1 MIAQT
6 IQLALAPVFV
16 LVAIGNIMNLLSTR
30 LGRIVDRSRHL
41 QELHTATSGPDHDAV
56 VVEMRAIARR
66 MLGQDEAEDA
76 VQEILLVV
84 HGVRHTYE
92 PGRPFR
98 PWLSTIATRRCIDIL
113 RRHQRE
119 GLRVG
124 DALAVEAQVDEA
136 PDPLARLEQVQRGE
150 RLHAAV
156 AGLSPGQRDAVRLLH
171 LQELS
176 LREAEAH
183 GRQRAGALKVASHRA
198 LKALRRA
205 LQGDE
210 DAR

>member
-1 MIAQT
+1 MMGVVVRHPASRRPMPPSLDADASSDAPDDWGAWMARAQAGD
-6 IQLALAPVFV
+6 QQAYRAL
-16 LVAIGNIMNLLSTR
+16 LQAIGPWL
-30 LGRIVDRSRHL
+30 
-41 QELHTATSGPDHDAV
+41 
-56 VVEMRAIARR
+56 RAIARR
-66 MLGQDEAEDA
+66 MLGHEDAEDA

-84 HGVRHTYE
+84 HGVRRTYE
-92 PGRPFR
+92 PGRPFK

-113 RRHQRE
+113 RRRRRE

-124 DALAVEAQVDEA
+124 DAMALEAEADDA
-136 PDPLARLEQVQRGE
+136 PDPLERLEQAQRGE

-205 LQGDE
+205 LQGDD

>member
-1 MIAQT
+1 MMGVVVRHPAARRPMPPSLDAEAPFDAPDDWGAWMARAQAGD
-6 IQLALAPVFV
+6 QQDYRRLLQ
-16 LVAIGNIMNLLSTR
+16 AIGPYL
-30 LGRIVDRSRHL
+30 
-41 QELHTATSGPDHDAV
+41 
-56 VVEMRAIARR
+56 RAIARR

-113 RRHQRE
+113 RRRQRE

-124 DALAVEAQVDEA
+124 DALALEAQVDEA
-136 PDPLARLEQVQRGE
+136 PDPLARLEQAQRGE

>member
-1 MIAQT
+1 MMGVVVRHPAARRPMPPSLDAEAPFDAPDDWGAWMARAQAGD
-6 IQLALAPVFV
+6 QQEYRRLLQ
-16 LVAIGNIMNLLSTR
+16 AIGPYL
-30 LGRIVDRSRHL
+30 
-41 QELHTATSGPDHDAV
+41 
-56 VVEMRAIARR
+56 RAIARR

-113 RRHQRE
+113 RRRQRE

-124 DALAVEAQVDEA
+124 DALALEAQADEA
-136 PDPLARLEQVQRGE
+136 PEPLDWLEQAQRGE

>member
-1 MIAQT
+1 MM
-6 IQLALAPVFV
+6 
-16 LVAIGNIMNLLSTR
+16 G
-30 LGRIVDRSRHL
+30 
-41 QELHTATSGPDHDAV
+41 V
-56 VVEMRAIARR
+56 VVRHPASRRPMPPSLDADASSDAPDDWGAWMARAQAGDQQAYRALLQAVGPWLRTIARR
-66 MLGQDEAEDA
+66 MLGHEDAEDA

-92 PGRPFR
+92 PGRPFK

-113 RRHQRE
+113 RRRQRE

-124 DALAVEAQVDEA
+124 DAMALEAEADDA
-136 PDPLARLEQVQRGE
+136 PDPLERLERAQRGE

-205 LQGDE
+205 LQGDD

>member
-1 MIAQT
+1 MMGVVVRHPASRRPMPPSLDADASSDAPDDWGAWMARAQAGD
-6 IQLALAPVFV
+6 QQAYRAL
-16 LVAIGNIMNLLSTR
+16 LEAIGPWL
-30 LGRIVDRSRHL
+30 
-41 QELHTATSGPDHDAV
+41 
-56 VVEMRAIARR
+56 RAIARR
-66 MLGQDEAEDA
+66 MLGHEDAEDA

-92 PGRPFR
+92 PGRPFK

-113 RRHQRE
+113 RRRRRE

-124 DALAVEAQVDEA
+124 DAMALEAEADDA
-136 PDPLARLEQVQRGE
+136 PDPLERLERAQRGE

-205 LQGDE
+205 LQGDD

>member
-1 MIAQT
+1 MARAQAGD
-6 IQLALAPVFV
+6 QQDYRRLLQ
-16 LVAIGNIMNLLSTR
+16 AIGPYL
-30 LGRIVDRSRHL
+30 
-41 QELHTATSGPDHDAV
+41 
-56 VVEMRAIARR
+56 RAIARR

-113 RRHQRE
+113 RRRQRE

-124 DALAVEAQVDEA
+124 DALALEAQADEA
-136 PDPLARLEQVQRGE
+136 PDPLARLEQAQRGE

-176 LREAEAH
+176 LREAETH

>member
-1 MIAQT
+1 MMGVVVHHPASRHPMPPSLDAEAPFDAPDDWGAWMARAQAGD
-6 IQLALAPVFV
+6 QQDYRRLLQ
-16 LVAIGNIMNLLSTR
+16 AIGPYL
-30 LGRIVDRSRHL
+30 
-41 QELHTATSGPDHDAV
+41 
-56 VVEMRAIARR
+56 RAIARR
-66 MLGQDEAEDA
+66 MLGHEDAEDA

-92 PGRPFR
+92 PGRPFK

-113 RRHQRE
+113 RRRQRE

-124 DALAVEAQVDEA
+124 DAMALEAEADDA
-136 PDPLARLEQVQRGE
+136 PDPLERLERAQRGE

>member
-1 MIAQT
+1 MM
-6 IQLALAPVFV
+6 
-16 LVAIGNIMNLLSTR
+16 G
-30 LGRIVDRSRHL
+30 
-41 QELHTATSGPDHDAV
+41 V
-56 VVEMRAIARR
+56 VVRHPASRRPMPPSIDADASSDAPDDWGAWMARAQAGDQQAYRALLQAVGPWLRAIARR
-66 MLGQDEAEDA
+66 MLGHEDAEDA

-92 PGRPFR
+92 PGRPFK

-113 RRHQRE
+113 RRRQRD

-124 DALAVEAQVDEA
+124 DAMALEAEA
-136 PDPLARLEQVQRGE
+136 DDGPDPLERLERAQRGE

-205 LQGDE
+205 LQGDD

>member
-1 MIAQT
+1 MMGVVVHHPAARHPMPPSLDAEAPFDAPDDWGAWMARAQAGD
-6 IQLALAPVFV
+6 QQDYRRLLQ
-16 LVAIGNIMNLLSTR
+16 AIGPYL
-30 LGRIVDRSRHL
+30 
-41 QELHTATSGPDHDAV
+41 
-56 VVEMRAIARR
+56 RAIARR
-66 MLGQDEAEDA
+66 MLGQEEAEDA

-113 RRHQRE
+113 RRRQRE

-124 DALAVEAQVDEA
+124 DALALEAQVDEA
-136 PDPLARLEQVQRGE
+136 PDPLARLEQAQRGE

>member
-1 MIAQT
+1 MM
-6 IQLALAPVFV
+6 
-16 LVAIGNIMNLLSTR
+16 G
-30 LGRIVDRSRHL
+30 
-41 QELHTATSGPDHDAV
+41 V
-56 VVEMRAIARR
+56 VVRHPASRRPMPPSIDADASSDAPDDWGAWMARAQAGDQQAYRALLQAVGPWLRAIARR
-66 MLGQDEAEDA
+66 MLGHEDAEDA

-92 PGRPFR
+92 PGRPFK

-113 RRHQRE
+113 RRRRRE

-124 DALAVEAQVDEA
+124 DAMALEAEA
-136 PDPLARLEQVQRGE
+136 DDGPDPLERLERAQRGE

-183 GRQRAGALKVASHRA
+183 GRQRAGARKGASPRA
-198 LKALRRA
+198 VKALRRA
-205 LQGDE
+205 LQGDD

>member
-1 MIAQT
+1 MM
-6 IQLALAPVFV
+6 
-16 LVAIGNIMNLLSTR
+16 G
-30 LGRIVDRSRHL
+30 
-41 QELHTATSGPDHDAV
+41 V
-56 VVEMRAIARR
+56 VVRHPASRRPMPPSIDADASSDAPDDWGAWMARAQAGDQQAYRALLQAVGPWLRTIARR
-66 MLGQDEAEDA
+66 MLGHEDAEDA

-92 PGRPFR
+92 PGRPFK

-113 RRHQRE
+113 RRRQRE

-124 DALAVEAQVDEA
+124 DAMALEAEADDA
-136 PDPLARLEQVQRGE
+136 PDPLERLERAQRGE

-205 LQGDE
+205 LQGDD

>member
-1 MIAQT
+1 MM
-6 IQLALAPVFV
+6 
-16 LVAIGNIMNLLSTR
+16 G
-30 LGRIVDRSRHL
+30 
-41 QELHTATSGPDHDAV
+41 V
-56 VVEMRAIARR
+56 VVRHPASRRPMPPSIDADASSDAPDDWGAWMARAQAGDQQAYRALLQAVGPWLRAIARR
-66 MLGQDEAEDA
+66 MLGHEDAEDA

-113 RRHQRE
+113 RRRQRE

-124 DALAVEAQVDEA
+124 DALALEAQADEA
-136 PDPLARLEQVQRGE
+136 PDPLARLEQAQRGE

>member
-1 MIAQT
+1 M
-6 IQLALAPVFV
+6 
-16 LVAIGNIMNLLSTR
+16 G
-30 LGRIVDRSRHL
+30 
-41 QELHTATSGPDHDAV
+41 V
-56 VVEMRAIARR
+56 VVRHPASRRPMPPSLDADASSDAPDDWGAWMARAQAGDQQAYRALLQAVGPWLRTIARR
-66 MLGQDEAEDA
+66 MLGHEDAEDA

-92 PGRPFR
+92 PGRPFK

-113 RRHQRE
+113 RRRQRE

-124 DALAVEAQVDEA
+124 DAMALEAEADDA
-136 PDPLARLEQVQRGE
+136 PDPLERLERAQRGE

-205 LQGDE
+205 LQGDD

>member
-1 MIAQT
+1 MMGVVVRHPASRRPMPPSLDADASSDAPDDWGAWMARAQAGD
-6 IQLALAPVFV
+6 QQAYRAL
-16 LVAIGNIMNLLSTR
+16 LQAIGPWL
-30 LGRIVDRSRHL
+30 
-41 QELHTATSGPDHDAV
+41 
-56 VVEMRAIARR
+56 RAIARR
-66 MLGQDEAEDA
+66 MLGHEDAEDA

-92 PGRPFR
+92 PGRPFK

-113 RRHQRE
+113 RRRRRE

-124 DALAVEAQVDEA
+124 DAMALEAEA
-136 PDPLARLEQVQRGE
+136 DDGPDPLERLERAQRGE

-205 LQGDE
+205 LQGDD

>member
-1 MIAQT
+1 MPPSIDADASSDAPDDWGAWMARAQAGDH
-6 IQLALAPVFV
+6 QAYRAL
-16 LVAIGNIMNLLSTR
+16 LQAIGPWL
-30 LGRIVDRSRHL
+30 
-41 QELHTATSGPDHDAV
+41 
-56 VVEMRAIARR
+56 RAIARR
-66 MLGQDEAEDA
+66 MLGHEDAEDA

-92 PGRPFR
+92 PGRPFK

-113 RRHQRE
+113 RRRRRE

-124 DALAVEAQVDEA
+124 DAMALEAEADDA
-136 PDPLARLEQVQRGE
+136 PDPLERLERAQRGE

-205 LQGDE
+205 LQGDD

>member
-1 MIAQT
+1 MM
-6 IQLALAPVFV
+6 
-16 LVAIGNIMNLLSTR
+16 G
-30 LGRIVDRSRHL
+30 
-41 QELHTATSGPDHDAV
+41 V
-56 VVEMRAIARR
+56 VVRHPASRRPMPPSLDADASSDAPDDWGAWMARAQAGDQQAYRALLQAVGPWLRTIARR
-66 MLGQDEAEDA
+66 MLGHEDAEDA

-92 PGRPFR
+92 PGRPFK

-113 RRHQRE
+113 RRRRRE

-124 DALAVEAQVDEA
+124 DAMALEAEADDA
-136 PDPLARLEQVQRGE
+136 PDPLERLERAQRGE

>member
-1 MIAQT
+1 MMGVVVRHPASRRPMPPSIDADASSDAPDDWGAWMARAQAGD
-6 IQLALAPVFV
+6 QQAYRAL
-16 LVAIGNIMNLLSTR
+16 LQAIGPWL
-30 LGRIVDRSRHL
+30 
-41 QELHTATSGPDHDAV
+41 
-56 VVEMRAIARR
+56 RAIARR
-66 MLGQDEAEDA
+66 MLGHEDAEDA

-92 PGRPFR
+92 PGRPFK

-113 RRHQRE
+113 RRRRRE

-124 DALAVEAQVDEA
+124 DAMALEAEA
-136 PDPLARLEQVQRGE
+136 DDGPDPLERLERAQRGE

-205 LQGDE
+205 LQGDD

>member
-1 MIAQT
+1 MMGVVIRHPASRRPMPPSLDADASSDAPDDWGAWMARAQAGD
-6 IQLALAPVFV
+6 QQAYRAL
-16 LVAIGNIMNLLSTR
+16 LQAIGPWL
-30 LGRIVDRSRHL
+30 
-41 QELHTATSGPDHDAV
+41 
-56 VVEMRAIARR
+56 RAIARR
-66 MLGQDEAEDA
+66 MLGHEDAEDA

-92 PGRPFR
+92 PGRPFK

-113 RRHQRE
+113 RRRQRE

-124 DALAVEAQVDEA
+124 DAMALEAEADDA
-136 PDPLARLEQVQRGE
+136 PDPLERLERAQRGE

-205 LQGDE
+205 LQGDD

>member
-1 MIAQT
+1 MMGVVVRHPAARRPMPPSLDAEAPFDAPDDWGAWMARAQAGD
-6 IQLALAPVFV
+6 QQDYRRLLQ
-16 LVAIGNIMNLLSTR
+16 AIGPYL
-30 LGRIVDRSRHL
+30 
-41 QELHTATSGPDHDAV
+41 
-56 VVEMRAIARR
+56 RAIARR

-113 RRHQRE
+113 RRRQRE

-124 DALAVEAQVDEA
+124 DALALEAQADEA
-136 PDPLARLEQVQRGE
+136 PEPLDWLEQAQRGE

>member
-1 MIAQT
+1 MM
-6 IQLALAPVFV
+6 
-16 LVAIGNIMNLLSTR
+16 G
-30 LGRIVDRSRHL
+30 
-41 QELHTATSGPDHDAV
+41 V
-56 VVEMRAIARR
+56 VVRHPASRRPMPPSIATDGSSDAPDDWGAWMARAQAGDQQAYRVLLQAVGPWLRAIARR
-66 MLGQDEAEDA
+66 MLGHEDAEDA

-92 PGRPFR
+92 PGRPFK

-113 RRHQRE
+113 RRRQRE

-124 DALAVEAQVDEA
+124 DAMALEAEADDA
-136 PDPLARLEQVQRGE
+136 PDPLERLERAQRGE

-205 LQGDE
+205 LQGDD

>member
-1 MIAQT
+1 MMGVVIRHPASRRPMPPSLDADASSDAPDDWGAWMARAQAGD
-6 IQLALAPVFV
+6 QQAYRAL
-16 LVAIGNIMNLLSTR
+16 LQAIGPWLRT
-30 LGRIVDRSRHL
+30 
-41 QELHTATSGPDHDAV
+41 
-56 VVEMRAIARR
+56 IARR
-66 MLGQDEAEDA
+66 MLGHEDAEDA

-92 PGRPFR
+92 PGRPFK

-113 RRHQRE
+113 RRRRRE

-124 DALAVEAQVDEA
+124 DAMALEAEA
-136 PDPLARLEQVQRGE
+136 DDGPDPLERLERAQRGE

-205 LQGDE
+205 LQGDD

>member
-1 MIAQT
+1 MPPSLDAEAPFDAPDDWGAWMARAQAGD
-6 IQLALAPVFV
+6 QQDYRRLLQ
-16 LVAIGNIMNLLSTR
+16 AIGPYL
-30 LGRIVDRSRHL
+30 
-41 QELHTATSGPDHDAV
+41 
-56 VVEMRAIARR
+56 RAIARR

-113 RRHQRE
+113 RRRQRE

-124 DALAVEAQVDEA
+124 DALALEAQADEA
-136 PDPLARLEQVQRGE
+136 PDPLERLEQAQRGE

>member
-1 MIAQT
+1 MMGVVVRHPASRRPMPPALDADASSDMPDDWGAWMARAQAGD
-6 IQLALAPVFV
+6 QQAYRAL
-16 LVAIGNIMNLLSTR
+16 LQAIGPWL
-30 LGRIVDRSRHL
+30 
-41 QELHTATSGPDHDAV
+41 
-56 VVEMRAIARR
+56 RAIARR
-66 MLGQDEAEDA
+66 MLGHEDAEDA

-92 PGRPFR
+92 PGRPFK

-113 RRHQRE
+113 RRRQRD

-124 DALAVEAQVDEA
+124 DAMALEAEADDA
-136 PDPLARLEQVQRGE
+136 PDPLERLEQAQRGE

-205 LQGDE
+205 LQGDD

>member
-1 MIAQT
+1 MMGVVIRHPASRRPMPPSLDADASSDAPDDWGAWMARAQAGD
-6 IQLALAPVFV
+6 QQAYRS
-16 LVAIGNIMNLLSTR
+16 LLQA
-30 LGRIVDRSRHL
+30 V
-41 QELHTATSGPDHDAV
+41 GPWL
-56 VVEMRAIARR
+56 RTIARR
-66 MLGQDEAEDA
+66 MLGHEDAEDA

-92 PGRPFR
+92 PGRPFK

-113 RRHQRE
+113 RRRQRE

-124 DALAVEAQVDEA
+124 DAMALEAEADDA
-136 PDPLARLEQVQRGE
+136 PDPLERLERAQRGE

>member
-1 MIAQT
+1 MMGVVVRHPASRRPMPPSLDADASSDAPDDWGAWMARAQAGD
-6 IQLALAPVFV
+6 QQAYRAL
-16 LVAIGNIMNLLSTR
+16 LQAIGPWL
-30 LGRIVDRSRHL
+30 
-41 QELHTATSGPDHDAV
+41 
-56 VVEMRAIARR
+56 RAIARR
-66 MLGQDEAEDA
+66 MLGHEDAEDA

-92 PGRPFR
+92 PGRPFK

-113 RRHQRE
+113 RRRRRD

-124 DALAVEAQVDEA
+124 DAMALEAEADDA
-136 PDPLARLEQVQRGE
+136 PDPLERLERAQRGE

-205 LQGDE
+205 LQGDD

>member
-1 MIAQT
+1 MPPSLDAEAPFDAPDDWGAWMARAQAGD
-6 IQLALAPVFV
+6 QQDYRRLLQ
-16 LVAIGNIMNLLSTR
+16 AIGPYL
-30 LGRIVDRSRHL
+30 
-41 QELHTATSGPDHDAV
+41 
-56 VVEMRAIARR
+56 RAIARR

-113 RRHQRE
+113 RRRQRE

-124 DALAVEAQVDEA
+124 DALALEAQADEA
-136 PDPLARLEQVQRGE
+136 PEPLDWLEQAQRGE

>member
-1 MIAQT
+1 MMGVVVRHPAARRPMPPSLDAEAPFDAPDDWGAWMARAQAGD
-6 IQLALAPVFV
+6 QQDYRRLLQ
-16 LVAIGNIMNLLSTR
+16 AIGPYL
-30 LGRIVDRSRHL
+30 
-41 QELHTATSGPDHDAV
+41 
-56 VVEMRAIARR
+56 RAIARR

-92 PGRPFR
+92 PGQPFR

-113 RRHQRE
+113 RRRQRE

-124 DALAVEAQVDEA
+124 DALALEAQVDEA
-136 PDPLARLEQVQRGE
+136 PDPLARLEQAQRGE